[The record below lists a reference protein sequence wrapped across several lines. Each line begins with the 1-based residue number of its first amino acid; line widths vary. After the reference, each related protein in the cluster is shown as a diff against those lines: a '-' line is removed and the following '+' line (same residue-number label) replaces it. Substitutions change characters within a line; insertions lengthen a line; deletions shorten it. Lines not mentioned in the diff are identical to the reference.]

1 MTFQRRSTRVILVA
15 KLKMEMSRSHVCID
29 YVHGCLDNSLIA
41 LQDTEKM
48 GNSAKDF
55 SLK

>member
-1 MTFQRRSTRVILVA
+1 
-15 KLKMEMSRSHVCID
+15 MSRSHVCID

-41 LQDTEKM
+41 LQDTVEKM